1 MEPAAEPVTFANTA
15 ATVAGQEGARLPA
28 ALEQEIRAIY
38 GRSPL
43 YSARF
48 PLHSEPLQWS
58 CYREIPVLTKQEIVQ
73 RGHTAFFDDY
83 ASAMVNSGLPET
95 DEFAA
100 KQGALLEGPPGFLDL
115 DVLEDRV

>member
-1 MEPAAEPVTFANTA
+1 MEPTAEPVTFANA
-15 ATVAGQEGARLPA
+15 PATFAGQAGASLPV

-43 YSARF
+43 YTSRF

-73 RGHTAFFDDY
+73 RGHTAFFHDY
-83 ASAMVNSGLPET
+83 AEIERGFQRKEYEYEHTSGTTSGPMTVVME
-95 DEFAA
+95 
-100 KQGALLEGPPGFLDL
+100 EG
-115 DVLEDRV
+115 